1 MLGNNS
7 RKGRENVIVY
17 NCILIS
23 KCLSIAGLFAAAFD
37 LGIEWLIAKA
47 IADFADGKGSTTT
60 PWEPFA
66 SVMAASVVFNF
77 LSDANVFRE
86 WPHYQGNDNYME
98 ENIQK
103 KAVLDL
109 VFLGERTG

>member
-1 MLGNNS
+1 M
-7 RKGRENVIVY
+7 K
-17 NCILIS
+17 ILSSIIAS
-23 KCLSIAGLFAAAFD
+23 SCQKHLSIAGLFAAAFN
-37 LGIEWLIAKA
+37 LGIEWLIVKG
-47 IADFADGKGSTTT
+47 IADFADGKELTTT

-103 KAVLDL
+103 KAGFFCASSDRFPVQSP
-109 VFLGERTG
+109 GRC